1 MAEHCISECIS
12 VLSTT
17 RQTRELNR
25 IGALHSSRIAPYC
38 KCATRS
44 CPMLLF
50 EARKRP
56 PERMHN
62 VFSTFRVVLKMAA
75 LFLPFRGQG
84 ATVTTNCE
92 RGRHSCE
99 SIPYKY
105 MQGRRNCQSEQEPII

>member
-17 RQTRELNR
+17 RQTSGLNR
-25 IGALHSSRIAPYC
+25 IEALHSSRIAPYC
-38 KCATRS
+38 NSTTRL
-44 CPMLLF
+44 CPLLLF
-50 EARKRP
+50 KARKRL
-56 PERMHN
+56 PERIHYI
-62 VFSTFRVVLKMAA
+62 FSTFRLVLKMAA

-84 ATVTTNCE
+84 ATVSANCE

-105 MQGRRNCQSEQEPII
+105 MQGRRNCQSGAKLII